1 MLNTLFITT
10 DGAYLRKEGESVVVS
25 VKKETKLR
33 LPIHNLGGIVCFGR
47 TICSPALLGYC
58 ARRGVAVS
66 FLSQNGRF
74 LAKIQGPTSGNVLL
88 RRDQYRRA
96 ESTADSVPVARAVVL
111 AKISNCRTCLQ
122 RAVRDH
128 GEKSDSA
135 RMENAIKT
143 MEQYLREV
151 RAENNLDRIRGFEG
165 QASKA
170 YFDVFNDM
178 ITAQKDAFILE
189 GRTRRPPRDNV
200 NALLSFLYT
209 LLLHDTTSALETV
222 GLDPQVGFLHRF
234 RPGRASLALDLM
246 EELRP
251 VLADRLAI
259 SLINL
264 RQVNGSGF
272 LRQEAGGILMD
283 DATRKTVISAYQK
296 RKQEEILHPFLEEK
310 FPMGMVFFAQ
320 ALLLARYLRGDL
332 DNYPPFFWK

>member
-1 MLNTLFITT
+1 
-10 DGAYLRKEGESVVVS
+10 
-25 VKKETKLR
+25 
-33 LPIHNLGGIVCFGR
+33 
-47 TICSPALLGYC
+47 
-58 ARRGVAVS
+58 
-66 FLSQNGRF
+66 
-74 LAKIQGPTSGNVLL
+74 
-88 RRDQYRRA
+88 
-96 ESTADSVPVARAVVL
+96 
-111 AKISNCRTCLQ
+111 
-122 RAVRDH
+122 
-128 GEKSDSA
+128 
-135 RMENAIKT
+135 
-143 MEQYLREV
+143 MEQYLREL
-151 RAENNLDRIRGFEG
+151 RAENNLDRIRGYEG
-165 QASKA
+165 QASKT

-178 ITAQKDAFILE
+178 ITTQKDAFILE

-251 VLADRLAI
+251 ILADRLAI

-272 LRQEAGGILMD
+272 LRQETGGILMD